1 MKNKELI
8 KAALVFI
15 TGLVVGAII
24 GFSYMYYWKCTAYE
38 TVRDT
43 TVYVDTIAY
52 YKPIPKD
59 SAVIRYVT
67 RYLPVAK
74 KDTNISE
81 NYAHNQGENI
91 PPSVLSDDRDSAA
104 VVIPLTQRRYEGEEY
119 LAYVSGY
126 EPTLDSIFVY
136 PKTTVIRESTYKPPD
151 RWHIGITG
159 GYGMSLSDG
168 RATPYVGIGITYS
181 IISFK

>member
-8 KAALVFI
+8 KAALVFV
-15 TGLVVGAII
+15 TGLVCGIVI
-24 GFSYMYYWKCTAYE
+24 GLSYLYYWCGAHE

-43 TVYVDTIAY
+43 TTYVDTVAY

-74 KDTNISE
+74 DTNITE
-81 NYAHNQGENI
+81 NYAHNQRENI

-104 VVIPLTQRRYEGEEY
+104 VVIPVTQRRYEGDEY

-159 GYGMSLSDG
+159 GYGISLTG
-168 RATPYVGIGITYS
+168 GHAEPFIGVGITYS
-181 IISFK
+181 ILSFK